1 MRGGLPVII
10 HKLLHFIES
19 CYVSSFPIVGS
30 QMRTS
35 QLDPEALEDAL
46 ALEFRD
52 GSETQPDTSRR
63 MAWRGFSAE
72 TITIQGPRGFDYRW
86 AGTPHYLALH
96 DMQMTDGEIA
106 VADLPRST
114 QTDLRDSMT
123 FVPGGCDA
131 AGWSELRARRNLF
144 TAIYYDPA
152 ILPEELDA
160 RVSGIE
166 RPMLY
171 FDDPALRSTL
181 SKLQGLLVE
190 PGPIDA
196 IYGETLGLTA
206 AIELARLQFNG
217 QGVRA
222 LDSGQL
228 GTLQAKLVLEFIRE
242 NLHQELSLSDLAG
255 LAGLSRFHFA
265 RAFKRTTGLSP
276 YQFILAARVERA
288 KSSLANSDQ
297 SMLEISQSL
306 GFGNQGQFAAAFRK
320 LVGATPSQ
328 FRRGQR

>member
-1 MRGGLPVII
+1 
-10 HKLLHFIES
+10 
-19 CYVSSFPIVGS
+19 
-30 QMRTS
+30 MRTS
-35 QLDPEALEDAL
+35 QQLDPNALEQAV

-52 GSETQPDTSRR
+52 GIETRPDTNRR
-63 MAWRGFSAE
+63 MTWRGFSAE
-72 TITIQGPRGFDYRW
+72 TITVQGPRGFDYRW
-86 AGTPHYLALH
+86 SGTPHYLALH
-96 DMQMTDGEIA
+96 DIQLADGEIA
-106 VADLPRST
+106 VAELPRST
-114 QTDLRDSMT
+114 ETDMRDLMT
-123 FVPGGCDA
+123 FIPGGCDA
-131 AGWSELRARRNLF
+131 FGWSKLRARRNLF
-144 TAIYYDPA
+144 TAVYYDPA

-181 SKLQGLLVE
+181 SKLQGLLVD

-222 LDSGQL
+222 PDSGHL
-228 GTLQAKLVLEFIRE
+228 GTAQAKVVLEFIRE
-242 NLHQELSLSDLAG
+242 NLHRDLSLSHLAG

-276 YQFILAARVERA
+276 YQFILSARVERA
-288 KSSLANSDQ
+288 KSSLANSNQ

-306 GFGNQGQFAAAFRK
+306 GFGNQGQFATAFRK
-320 LVGATPSQ
+320 LTGTTPSQ
-328 FRRGQR
+328 FRRGQQ

>member
-1 MRGGLPVII
+1 
-10 HKLLHFIES
+10 
-19 CYVSSFPIVGS
+19 
-30 QMRTS
+30 MRTS
-35 QLDPEALEDAL
+35 QQLDPNALEEAV
-46 ALEFRD
+46 ALEFHE
-52 GSETQPDTSRR
+52 GIETRPSTNRR
-63 MAWRGFSAE
+63 MTWRGFSAE

-96 DMQMTDGEIA
+96 DIQMADGEIA

-123 FVPGGCDA
+123 FVPCGCGA
-131 AGWSELRARRNLF
+131 SGWSKLRSRRNLF

-171 FDDPALRSTL
+171 FDDPALRSTI
-181 SKLQGLLVE
+181 SKLQGLLVD

-217 QGVRA
+217 QGARA
-222 LDSGQL
+222 PDSGHL
-228 GTLQAKLVLEFIRE
+228 GTAQAKVVLEFIRE
-242 NLHQELSLSDLAG
+242 NLHRELSLSDLAG

-265 RAFKRTTGLSP
+265 RAFKRTTGFSP
-276 YQFILAARVERA
+276 YQFILSARVERA
-288 KSSLANSDQ
+288 KSSLANSDK
-297 SMLEISQSL
+297 SMFEISQSL

-320 LVGATPSQ
+320 WVGTTPSQ
-328 FRRGQR
+328 FRRGRR